1 MRPLSPLTAYICHV
15 FTTIEAKMTSKN
27 VTPRRPQTAAVPLN
41 PPNPANPKGYH
52 KLAVLMGSNTD
63 VAIFRSFGTLN
74 MLNLLGLQ
82 AELVDLEAQLSDI
95 RQEDDTSDNANRMMY
110 SERFWLLRQSLEEDG
125 DDVQWQMQLSIR
137 KKLVEYSKYSDVESG
152 VVNISG

>member
-1 MRPLSPLTAYICHV
+1 MLPLDAH
-15 FTTIEAKMTSKN
+15 
-27 VTPRRPQTAAVPLN
+27 RPQLYRLTHRTLPTQ
-41 PPNPANPKGYH
+41 KGYH
-52 KLAVLMGSNTD
+52 KLAVLMGSSTG

-95 RQEDDTSDNANRMMY
+95 RQEDDTSDNANRRLY

-137 KKLVEYSKYSDVESG
+137 KKLAEYSK
-152 VVNISG
+152 IL